1 MILRST
7 TAHTN
12 AIQWNSDQ
20 KLPFESIANKAPS
33 VEVPVLIKE
42 NLEYAGIVIVPIFIL
57 LLMVPKQL
65 PDFGISSIEL
75 YTRLSEENLLL
86 KLLFVVFKSLYN

>member
-20 KLPFESIANKAPS
+20 KLPFGD
-33 VEVPVLIKE
+33 
-42 NLEYAGIVIVPIFIL
+42 YQIL
-57 LLMVPKQL
+57 R
-65 PDFGISSIEL
+65 
-75 YTRLSEENLLL
+75 YTSH
-86 KLLFVVFKSLYN
+86 S